1 MTVEFINNQ
10 HILYPKVKVLG
21 KQCAATLGF
30 MPEGGFDDYARAK
43 CIITASEGGE
53 LMGYLMFRQT
63 SRFSRI
69 AIVHLAVDKPYRGK
83 GVSTAL
89 LEALRDKFHDSG
101 ATGMVLNCRRDYE
114 KPSQMWERFGFIAS
128 GNHRSR
134 SYDEHYLTTWWYDF
148 HPRDLFTEV
157 YEESTKLKVLMDM
170 NVILKLRDA
179 AEEGARFDPK
189 EDPRCLLQD
198 WLVEETELCYAP
210 EVFNEINRDKN
221 LKRAEKTQRYIK
233 SAFTEV
239 KVDAEAVKEIC
250 KELKSLL
257 PGRTVNTIS
266 DRKQVASCIAAGL
279 PYFVTFDEPL
289 LKRKEEIEARFEV
302 QIYTPQEFLLKIDQ
316 LLHREEY
323 APAMLRG
330 VTMHTLKRQDAE
342 GLKANKERFLNTG
355 WHERKTSFENVVD
368 GCVNSGGEMYTV
380 RYQGEDVA
388 FYGVTDEGETK
399 VISFLRILDGPLKG
413 SLFCQ
418 TVTDRLRECVVGKL
432 KRLEI
437 RERLLTQDERCILQR
452 LGFIPDDE
460 GIMVKDI
467 RDEIVNRSEFDPM
480 GDDDLLQME
489 IRYYPLKIRDLDIPV
504 YIIPIKA
511 LWAGHLFDNV
521 ISGENLFGADP
532 SKLWNF
538 ENVYYRSRLPL
549 TEVAPARILWY
560 VCQRKDSKTHSK
572 AIVGCSYLTEVYTG
586 SARELFRMLKHY
598 GIYEWL
604 DIKNTLCKEDD
615 NKKIRALKFS
625 HTELFPKVVAY
636 DQVQEIL
643 KRNGYGK
650 NTFNSPVRV
659 NGKVFFEIYE
669 MGKGIYLK

>member
-1 MTVEFINNQ
+1 MKIEFINNRSPFYDQ
-10 HILYPKVKVLG
+10 VKALG
-21 KQCAATLGF
+21 KKCAATLGF
-30 MPEGGFDDYARAK
+30 MPEGGFDDYAMAK
-43 CIITASEGGE
+43 SIIVASEGDQ
-53 LMGYLMFRQT
+53 LLGYLMFRQT

-69 AIVHLAVDKPYRGK
+69 AIVHLAVDKPYRGR

-89 LEALRDKFHDSG
+89 LEALRDRFHDSG
-101 ATGMVLNCRRDYE
+101 ATGMVLNCRRDYDI
-114 KPSQMWERFGFIAS
+114 PSQMWERFGFIAS

-148 HPRDLFTEV
+148 HARDLFSEV
-157 YEESTKLKVLMDM
+157 YEESTKVKALMDL

-210 EVFNEINRDKN
+210 EVFNEINRDKD
-221 LKRAEKTQRYIK
+221 LKRAEKTLRYIK

-250 KELKSLL
+250 RELNILL
-257 PGRTVNTIS
+257 PGKTVNAVS

-279 PYFVTFDEPL
+279 PYFVTFDGPL

-342 GLKANKERFLNTG
+342 GLKANKERFLYTG
-355 WHERKTSFENVVD
+355 WHERKKIFENVVD
-368 GCVNSGGEMYTV
+368 GCVNNGGEMFTV

-388 FYGVTDEGETK
+388 FYGLTDDGETRT
-399 VISFLRILDGPLKG
+399 ISFLRILDGPLKG

-418 TVTDRLRECVVGKL
+418 TVTDRLRECVAGKR
-432 KRLEI
+432 KRLVMG
-437 RERLLTQDERCILQR
+437 ERLQTQDERSLLQS
-452 LGFIPDDE
+452 LGFVPDGE
-460 GIMVKDI
+460 SIMVKEI
-467 RDEIVNRSEFDPM
+467 RDEIVERSEFAPM
-480 GDDDLLQME
+480 DDDDLLQME
-489 IRYYPLKIRDLDIPV
+489 FKYYPLKIRDLDMPV

-538 ENVYYRSRLPL
+538 ENVYYRSKKPL

-560 VCQRKDSKTHSK
+560 VCKRKDSGTHSK
-572 AIVGCSYLTEVYTG
+572 AIVGSSYLTEVYTG
-586 SARELFRMLKHY
+586 RARELFRTLKHY
-598 GIYEWL
+598 GIYEWT

-615 NKKIRALKFS
+615 NKEIRALKFS
-625 HTELFPKVVAY
+625 HTELFETAVGY
-636 DQVQEIL
+636 DKVQEIL
-643 KRNGYGK
+643 VRNGYGK

-659 NGKVFFEIYE
+659 NGKVFFEVYE
-669 MGKGIYLK
+669 HGKELK